1 MKFKNFIVNL
11 ITILIVAEACSKT
24 NKIRRTE
31 NPFRPLTP
39 HKKIVKSKTGFD
51 RGLPCEKILGQ
62 CDEKTEEIVKMK
74 WKYRSN
80 TTCVHIEKAKLK
92 CPQIVVQYFE
102 NIVLDHYKKELKV
115 RKNELDQCKSEL
127 IAYTKLD
134 QKSNFFYNIP
144 VGLIPAVV

>member
-1 MKFKNFIVNL
+1 MSPKQ
-11 ITILIVAEACSKT
+11 
-24 NKIRRTE
+24 
-31 NPFRPLTP
+31 
-39 HKKIVKSKTGFD
+39 
-51 RGLPCEKILGQ
+51 CEKILGQ

-92 CPQIVVQYFE
+92 CPQIVVQYLE
-102 NIVLDHYKKELKV
+102 NIVLDHYKKELNE